1 MTHPTHERA
10 TQVSHTDLATLAA
23 AGAARAL
30 QARELPAEATQQV
43 SGGAISTSDVLRYK
57 IDPNYF
63 PWGKINPVV
72 LGGLQQ
78 QINLAVLTTAGITR

>member
-1 MTHPTHERA
+1 MTQNLRA
-10 TQVSHTDLATLAA
+10 AQACHTDIAALAA

-30 QARELPAEATQQV
+30 QARELPADAAQQV
-43 SGGAISTSDVLRYK
+43 SGGALSYNEALRYK

-63 PWGKINPVV
+63 PWGKINPNV

-78 QINLAVLTTAGITR
+78 QINPAVLINTGIAR

>member
-1 MTHPTHERA
+1 MTQNLRA
-10 TQVSHTDLATLAA
+10 AQACHTDIAELAA

-30 QARELPAEATQQV
+30 KARELPTEAAQQV
-43 SGGAISTSDVLRYK
+43 SGGAISTIDVLRYK

-78 QINLAVLTTAGITR
+78 QINPAVLTTTGIVR